1 MNNDIFMAKLKSAT
15 RLLIPIISLLLLW
28 QILSSLG
35 ILNSQFLPSPLNV
48 GRELVDSLI
57 NQNLL
62 VDILASL
69 KRVVVG
75 FLIAAVLGIGVG
87 LFAGFNRTAANFVTP
102 LVELFRP
109 IPPIAWIPLAIL
121 WFGLGDKPAY
131 FLVFLGAFFPIFTNV
146 FFGVTAVEETYK
158 RAAYSLGATKRYFI
172 TDILIPASLPHIF
185 TGMRIGLGVGW
196 IVVITAELVGAQS
209 GLGYMIQFNRLLLE
223 TPKVIVGMVVIG
235 ILGFLLNRLMAQLE
249 RKLVPW
255 EKTKQTSHL

>member
-1 MNNDIFMAKLKSAT
+1 MAKLKSVT
-15 RLLIPIISLLLLW
+15 RLLLPIISFLLLW
-28 QILSSLG
+28 QILSSLE
-35 ILNSQFLPSPLNV
+35 ILNPQFLPSPLNV

-62 VDILASL
+62 VDVFASL
-69 KRVVVG
+69 KRVVIG
-75 FLIAAVLGIGVG
+75 FLIAAVLGIGIG
-87 LFAGFNRTAANFVTP
+87 LFAGFNRATANFVTP
-102 LVELFRP
+102 LIELFRP

-146 FFGVTAVEETYK
+146 LFGVTAVEETYK
-158 RAAYSLGATKRYFI
+158 RAAYSLGATRRHFI

-235 ILGFLLNRLMAQLE
+235 IIGFLMNKLMVQLE
-249 RKLVPW
+249 HKLVPW
-255 EKTKQTSHL
+255 KKSEQTSRL